1 MADVTRFEV
10 LAIFEKHRKK
20 PGAPFEDENFLD
32 YLLEA
37 PKQKRA
43 VYDSFS
49 GLRRFNA
56 FIDEAQLHFSI
67 YFSLEDRDANY
78 SLPKFIER
86 VEFLQGSR
94 RSSITSF
101 RNQQKRGFGWNTV
114 VLFNFLLVSGLVVA
128 RSNTVVLTVLVAVM
142 VAINVGALAL
152 FLRDRAYNKQLLAQ
166 LTESSA
172 K

>member
-1 MADVTRFEV
+1 MAEVTRVEV

-56 FIDEAQLHFSI
+56 FVDEAQLHFSI

-78 SLPKFIER
+78 SLSKFVER

-94 RSSITSF
+94 RSSIASL
-101 RNQQKRGFGWNTV
+101 RNQQKRGFGWSTIV
-114 VLFNFLLVSGLVVA
+114 VLNFFLVLGLVFA
-128 RSNTVVLTVLVAVM
+128 RSNSVVLTVLLAMV
-142 VAINVGALAL
+142 VAINVGSLTL
-152 FLRDRAYNKQLLAQ
+152 FLRDRAYNKQLLAL
-166 LTESSA
+166 LTEGNA